1 MGEVFDP
8 GEDPMGKAV
17 AFLVALIL
25 GVIVVGWVVSS
36 LIGPALF
43 YLIVG
48 ALVVGGGL
56 YVYGKVKKSIAPG
69 TRTQRRIEAAQK
81 TYRMRNR

>member
-1 MGEVFDP
+1 
-8 GEDPMGKAV
+8 MGKAIGY
-17 AFLVALIL
+17 LVALIA

-36 LIGPALF
+36 LIGPFLF

-48 ALVVGGGL
+48 ALAIGGGAFI
-56 YVYGKVKKSIAPG
+56 YARMKRSIAPG
-69 TRTQRRIEAAQK
+69 TRTQRRIEAAAR

>member
-1 MGEVFDP
+1 
-8 GEDPMGKAV
+8 MGKAIGY
-17 AFLVALIL
+17 LVALIA

-36 LIGPALF
+36 LIGPFLF

-48 ALVVGGGL
+48 ALAIGGGAF
-56 YVYGKVKKSIAPG
+56 VYGRMKRSIAPG
-69 TRTQRRIEAAQK
+69 TRTQRRIEAAAR

>member
-1 MGEVFDP
+1 
-8 GEDPMGKAV
+8 MGKAV
-17 AFLVALIL
+17 AFLAAVIAA
-25 GVIVVGWVVSS
+25 VIVVGWVVSS
-36 LIGPALF
+36 LLGPALF

-56 YVYGKVKKSIAPG
+56 YLYARAKRSLAPG
-69 TRTQRRIEAAQK
+69 TRTQRRIEAAAK

>member
-1 MGEVFDP
+1 
-8 GEDPMGKAV
+8 MGKAL
-17 AFLVALIL
+17 AFLLALIA

-48 ALVVGGGL
+48 ALVVGGGIYL
-56 YVYGKVKKSIAPG
+56 YGRARKAVAPG
-69 TRTQRRIEAAQK
+69 TRTQRRIEAAAR

>member
-1 MGEVFDP
+1 
-8 GEDPMGKAV
+8 MGKAI
-17 AFLVALIL
+17 AFLVAVIA
-25 GVIVVGWVVSS
+25 GVVAVGWVFSS
-36 LIGPALF
+36 LLGPFLF

-56 YVYGKVKKSIAPG
+56 YLYSKAKSSLAPG
-69 TRTQRRIEAAQK
+69 TRAQRRIEAAAR